1 MFMSSATP
9 LHCRHN
15 PALNDVITDSI
26 L

>member
-1 MFMSSATP
+1 MSSATP